1 MRDAES
7 GSKSRLARELGVS
20 RGSIYYRCKIP
31 DKDEELRRRIEAVM
45 VANAGY
51 GYRRVA
57 LALCINAKRA
67 QRVMRKFHLRPA
79 RRAKTPNKPLDRGRP
94 PESFPD
100 ILSRMSPIVP
110 DCLWVS
116 DFTYICFRGEFLYLA
131 TVLDLFTGTPLGFNI
146 SRTHDAL
153 FVQSAIDRAIAFAGR
168 LPDWFHS
175 DQGSEYMSDDVALW
189 LARKGVNISTSP
201 KSSPWRN
208 GSQESFFGRF
218 KTEFGDP
225 DRFESIAELIEELY
239 RMLHYFSHV
248 RIKTRLKMAP
258 AAFRKRWFDEHQT
271 AQRNP
276 QSPPELPPPPAVAHR
291 KRVVPRDPVSVDNC
305 PHPKEKL
312 CVMVV

>member
-1 MRDAES
+1 
-7 GSKSRLARELGVS
+7 LARELGVS
-20 RGSIYYRCKIP
+20 RGSVYYRCKIP
-31 DKDEELRRRIEAVM
+31 DKAEELRRRIEAVM

-57 LALCINAKRA
+57 LALGINAKRA
-67 QRVMRKFHLRPA
+67 QRVMKKFHLKPA
-79 RRAKTPNKPLDRGRP
+79 RRAKAPHKPLDHGRA

-100 ILSRMSPIVP
+100 ILSRLSPIVP
-110 DCLWVS
+110 DCVWVS

-146 SRTHDAL
+146 SRTHDAS
-153 FVQSAIDRAIAFAGR
+153 FVQTAIARAIAFAGR
-168 LPDWFHS
+168 VPDWFHS
-175 DQGSEYMSDDVALW
+175 DQGSEYMSEEVALW

-225 DRFESIAELIEELY
+225 DRFEAIAELVEELY

-258 AAFRKRWFDEHQT
+258 ATFRKKWFDECAAVKQ
-271 AQRNP
+271 NL
-276 QSPPELPPPPAVAHR
+276 QSRPELPPPPAVTHR
-291 KRVVPRDPVSVDNC
+291 KGVVREDPVSVDNC
-305 PHPKEKL
+305 PHPKQIS
-312 CVMVV
+312 CIMVV